1 MRCYREQKNNAQT
14 FSRAF
19 SWANNRVCFS
29 FKASCWNIP
38 TSELTCFNVSTCS
51 SVKPSSA
58 LLLSCSWCAS
68 NVGNS
73 GKLKWIRY
81 LGEPLKFKVSFI
93 SLIQRRKS
101 TIKHDLKGLLKQL
114 LNLPL
119 GVIGNVSVVSTVIL
133 YTQKWLQANELLLAK
148 NVSPKHST
156 NDATNGFFGD
166 VILI

>member
-1 MRCYREQKNNAQT
+1 MHFSVIFSALNPKRHYYKAYVMRYYREQKNNAQT

-119 GVIGNVSVVSTVIL
+119 GVIGNVSVVSTVII
-133 YTQKWLQANELLLAK
+133 AFFIRR
-148 NVSPKHST
+148 
-156 NDATNGFFGD
+156 NDCKLMNYF
-166 VILI
+166 